1 MDEVTAVKRDEGPAG
16 IIPEGRGMRR
26 ASLLG
31 VALEAGAGPERGLW
45 ALREED
51 VAWRWEEWLLELR
64 ASKRSSTFSLIC
76 VP

>member
-16 IIPEGRGMRR
+16 VIPEGRGMRR

-31 VALEAGAGPERGLW
+31 VALEAGAGPERSLW

-51 VAWRWEEWLLELR
+51 AAWR
-64 ASKRSSTFSLIC
+64 
-76 VP
+76 